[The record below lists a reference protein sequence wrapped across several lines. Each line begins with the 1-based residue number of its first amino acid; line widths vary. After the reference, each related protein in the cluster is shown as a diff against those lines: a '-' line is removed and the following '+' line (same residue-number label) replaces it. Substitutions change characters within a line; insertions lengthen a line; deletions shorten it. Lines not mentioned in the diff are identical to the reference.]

1 MNLHFPLSLINLMH
15 SWVIDNSLRTVSL
28 QSSVGPQH
36 PVQGM
41 FLVSTRINFFTV
53 AMVENKP
60 TLEQSGGHVMQVK
73 NIVLSLDCESAV
85 VHRDEVAWKKK
96 KRKHEQKW
104 QGQSQVPFS
113 VIRCQYSSMQL
124 LTGFFPSFKSP
135 LP

>member
-41 FLVSTRINFFTV
+41 YLVSTRINFFTV

-60 TLEQSGGHVMQVK
+60 TLEESGGHVMQVK

-96 KRKHEQKW
+96 KRNTSRNSRGRVRFH
-104 QGQSQVPFS
+104 
-113 VIRCQYSSMQL
+113 
-124 LTGFFPSFKSP
+124 FPSFAVSTA
-135 LP
+135 LCNC